1 MQPLARAAAW
11 PALSR
16 GLVSRLS
23 STGFA
28 AVPTLPRRSPS
39 PRTLV
44 GRQFSTSPLLK
55 LQPPKSHET
64 KPETDQG
71 AATPLESHLPS
82 ETSTS
87 PSSSTSSP
95 AETTDSE
102 STPKDSSTTTT
113 PLDDAQSPSP
123 SSQQPSSPASPLAIS
138 IPRLIDTLQA
148 RLLTAS
154 QTLND
159 ITGYT
164 DIERIKV
171 QNATLETRLQTAHD
185 ELRQARTAYK
195 SSTALRASTQ
205 REVTTLL
212 ARKETWSPLDVERFT
227 ELYRRDHTLEQ
238 EVAAA
243 AERLNEAES
252 DQQRLSQD
260 LMAGMLRRYHEEQI
274 WSDRIR
280 RASTW
285 GTWGLMGVN
294 VLLFIVLQFFA
305 EPWRRRR
312 LVRAVVEEEKDVL
325 HSVREELAAVRGA
338 LTAAATVAAAP
349 AEPVLVEGVE
359 VIADTEALPIL
370 GEDTRETV
378 VAAEVPLVEEHP
390 APAPVSWMEF
400 LSDPQLVQAWASDL
414 YSERRIDFRMKDASI
429 LALQAGTAGAA
440 VAASIAVLLLKRA

>member
-16 GLVSRLS
+16 GLVSRLTLS
-23 STGFA
+23 STGLPA
-28 AVPTLPRRSPS
+28 PTLAHRNPGPYG
-39 PRTLV
+39 LV
-44 GRQFSTSPLLK
+44 ARQFSTSPLLK
-55 LQPPKSHET
+55 LQPPKSHEP
-64 KPETDQG
+64 KPEADQ
-71 AATPLESHLPS
+71 AATTPLESHLPS
-82 ETSTS
+82 DSTTSS
-87 PSSSTSSP
+87 SSSTSSSTEP
-95 AETTDSE
+95 ADPKNPSEDTTTKPSNDN
-102 STPKDSSTTTT
+102 TNPSTT
-113 PLDDAQSPSP
+113 
-123 SSQQPSSPASPLAIS
+123 SQQPSPASPLTIS

-164 DIERIKV
+164 DIERIKA
-171 QNATLETRLQTAHD
+171 QNTTLESRLQTAHED
-185 ELRQARTAYK
+185 LRQARTAYK

-243 AERLNEAES
+243 AERLNDAES

-294 VLLFIVLQFFA
+294 VLLFIVLQVFA

-325 HSVREELAAVRGA
+325 QSVREELAAVRGA
-338 LTAAATVAAAP
+338 LTAAATATPAP
-349 AEPVLVEGVE
+349 TEPVLVEGVE
-359 VIADTEALPIL
+359 VISDADAIPVVE
-370 GEDTRETV
+370 ETRETV
-378 VAAEVPLVEEHP
+378 VATEVPIVEDHP
-390 APAPVSWMEF
+390 TPASVSWMEL
-400 LSDPQLVQAWASDL
+400 LSDPQLARAWASDL

-429 LALQAGTAGAA
+429 LALQAGTTGAA
-440 VAASIAVLLLKRA
+440 VAASIAILLLKRA